1 MRNLFL
7 IGYMGTGKSSVAKF
21 LSEKYGWDVLEMD
34 EMIVRQEGMSIT
46 DIFETHGEKHFRDIE
61 SNLIK
66 EICLQENKVVS
77 CGGGV
82 VLRSQN
88 VDVMKKNGIIVLL
101 SASPETILERVRDDT
116 NRPLLQGNKTVESL
130 REMMEK
136 RREKYEN
143 AADIMVQTDGKEIA
157 EICHELIGKI
167 NMMGEY
173 KDV

>member
-7 IGYMGTGKSSVAKF
+7 IGYMGTGKSTVAKF
-21 LSEKYGWDVLEMD
+21 LSEKHGWDVLEMD
-34 EMIVRQEGMSIT
+34 AMIVQQEGMSIA
-46 DIFETHGEKHFRDIE
+46 DIFEIHGEEHFRDIE

-88 VDVMKKNGIIVLL
+88 VDAMKRGGIIVLL
-101 SASPETILERVRDDT
+101 LASPETIWERVKDDT
-116 NRPLLQGNKTVESL
+116 NRPLLQGNKTIEYL

-136 RREKYEN
+136 RRKKYEN
-143 AADIMVQTDGKEIA
+143 AADIMVHTDGKEMA
-157 EICHELIGKI
+157 EICNELIEKI
-167 NMMGEY
+167 KMMGE
-173 KDV
+173 